1 MREPVKIQK
10 DGYAELKLEKGLNYI
25 VTKWYG
31 SSLAIFEESA
41 FQKYIRKL
49 DMILRDG
56 EHGKSVIRYFLS
68 AAVTMLAAEGDGW
81 HLPEVL
87 VEAIAKGEETIVC
100 ETGIFDKE
108 GSSGS
113 MPVMLLAAESNMDSA
128 ITKTAAAHQTT

>member
-1 MREPVKIQK
+1 MRGPVKIEK
-10 DGYAELKLEKGLNYI
+10 NGYAELKLEKGRNYI

-49 DMILRDG
+49 DTILHDG

-68 AAVTMLAAEGDGW
+68 AAVTMLAAEGEGW

-87 VEAIAKGEETIVC
+87 VEAIAKEGEAIVC
-100 ETGIFDKE
+100 EFCTFDE
-108 GSSGS
+108 NWRNS
-113 MPVMLLAAESNMDSA
+113 MPMMLLAAESNMDSA
-128 ITKTAAAHQTT
+128 VAQTAARHQA